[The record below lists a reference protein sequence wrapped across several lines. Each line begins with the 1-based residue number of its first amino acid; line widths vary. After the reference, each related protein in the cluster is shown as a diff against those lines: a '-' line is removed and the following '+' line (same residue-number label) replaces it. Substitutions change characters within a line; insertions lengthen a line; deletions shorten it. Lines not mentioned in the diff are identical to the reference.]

1 MWNRKI
7 THTHVCIYISA
18 VKQLTAINRI
28 QNKKN
33 CLHNI
38 YVFCVYLCMYKYTH
52 IQYIFWKY
60 LHLYF
65 YIINKYLI
73 SKHNIFFL
81 NILMHVCIYIYII
94 NIHCVHILCKQ
105 KRLFCM

>member
-28 QNKKN
+28 QNKNN

-38 YVFCVYLCMYKYTH
+38 CMCSVYIYVCINIHTYSIYFGNIYMY
-52 IQYIFWKY
+52 I
-60 LHLYF
+60 HLYF

-105 KRLFCM
+105 